1 MAISEDANRL
11 HQLAQRIPVDKIAE
25 VGLEL
30 TEVIREAIDVMG
42 GGHNFQTVLAMLTAA
57 ENAQQELMSVAT
69 GARQTLEETGAY
81 HLGG

>member
-11 HQLAQRIPVDKIAE
+11 YELAQRIPVEAIAQ
-25 VGLEL
+25 VGEEL
-30 TEVIREAIDVMG
+30 TSAIREAIDVMG
-42 GGHNFQTVLAMLTAA
+42 SGHNYDTVIAMLTAA
-57 ENAQQELMSVAT
+57 EAAQQELMSVAT